1 MYHTISPG
9 MTIEDRKI
17 VTVED
22 SAAHIG
28 SGSLKVFA
36 TPAMV
41 AFVERICRALVE
53 PMLPESKTT
62 VGSSIKIKHLAPT
75 PLGAEVH
82 IRAIVE
88 IVDENVIKF
97 SAQVWDG
104 IEKVGEAEHTR
115 VVIEIDRFLKRVE
128 QKSTTEPN

>member
-1 MYHTISPG
+1 MTYQTLSPG
-9 MTIEDRKI
+9 MTLEDRKI

-22 SAAHIG
+22 SVVHLG

-41 AFVERICRALVE
+41 AFVEQTCRALVE
-53 PMLPESKTT
+53 PVLPESKTT

-82 IRAIVE
+82 IRAQVE
-88 IVDENVIKF
+88 HVDENVIKF

-104 IEKVGEAEHTR
+104 VEKVGEATHTR
-115 VVIEIDRFLKRVE
+115 VVIDIDRFLKRVA
-128 QKSTTEPN
+128 QKSGSN